1 MRTICTFSFKDFFKA
16 NFNKDI
22 LSGTPF
28 SEMGRPSTLPSNSS
42 SSLSSSLS
50 SIKNLTKSGL
60 GNRFT
65 NLKKSYLSPGPAT

>member
-1 MRTICTFSFKDFFKA
+1 MRQYRY
-16 NFNKDI
+16 

-28 SEMGRPSTLPSNSS
+28 SDMSRPSTLPSNSS
-42 SSLSSSLS
+42 TSLSSSLS

-60 GNRFT
+60 GNRFS

>member
-1 MRTICTFSFKDFFKA
+1 MAGIQNATIHC
-16 NFNKDI
+16 

-28 SEMGRPSTLPSNSS
+28 SDMSRPSTLPSNSS
-42 SSLSSSLS
+42 TSLSSSLS

-60 GNRFT
+60 GNRFS